1 MPPSSS
7 SSLSHSYTTLLST
20 LHERSSLLSTP
31 SATIPPSLNRTLK
44 KQIDTFARAIADGMN
59 VDLAD
64 AKMKWER
71 IEEALEGDEEGRKVL
86 LAVRD
91 R

>member
-1 MPPSSS
+1 MPPPSS

-44 KQIDTFARAIADGMN
+44 KQIDTFVRAIVDGRD
-59 VDLAD
+59 VDMGD
-64 AKMKWER
+64 AKMKWDR
-71 IEEALEGDEEGRKVL
+71 IQEALEGDEEGRKVL
-86 LAVRD
+86 LAVTD